1 MPPSWPQPLF
11 RRDRTDSR
19 QRLCQNTLLA
29 AVHGKE
35 NMRLL
40 ASLQATI
47 EREGNSKGEVIN
59 NVNDK
64 AAAEKIKPSDVLTKA
79 TP

>member
-1 MPPSWPQPLF
+1 
-11 RRDRTDSR
+11 
-19 QRLCQNTLLA
+19 
-29 AVHGKE
+29 
-35 NMRLL
+35 MRLL

-47 EREGNSKGEVIN
+47 EREGNSKGEVNN